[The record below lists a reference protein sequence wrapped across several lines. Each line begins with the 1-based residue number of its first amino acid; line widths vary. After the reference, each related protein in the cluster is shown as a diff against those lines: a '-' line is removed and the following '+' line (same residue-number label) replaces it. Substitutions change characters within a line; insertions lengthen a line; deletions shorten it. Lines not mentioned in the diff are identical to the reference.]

1 LKKDS
6 GAARCVSN
14 KVRFSQCKKENK
26 MQRKVMT
33 IGVVAC
39 VLALMVGGLAL
50 AQQGGGGGRQR
61 GQGGG
66 QGGPGG
72 NFDPAQMRQRMMDRM
87 KEQLGADDAAWKV
100 LEPRLTK
107 VMEANRAVGGGM
119 RGMMGMMGG
128 MRGQRG
134 QGGPGGDQGGAQQ
147 ADRRGRGPQGEQTAV
162 DKAVTDLRTTL
173 ENSSASPEDIK
184 TKLTAVRQAREKAKA
199 DLAAAQADLKKILT
213 VRQEAVLVEMGQ
225 LE

>member
-1 LKKDS
+1 
-6 GAARCVSN
+6 
-14 KVRFSQCKKENK
+14 
-26 MQRKVMT
+26 MQKKVMT
-33 IGVVAC
+33 IGVVAT

-50 AQQGGGGGRQR
+50 AQQGGGGGGRQR

-72 NFDPAQMRQRMMDRM
+72 NFDPAQMRQRMMDGL
-87 KEQLGADDAAWKV
+87 KERLGADDAAWKV

-107 VMEANRAVGGGM
+107 VMDANRQVGGGM
-119 RGMMGMMGG
+119 RGGMMGM

-134 QGGPGGDQGGAQQ
+134 PGGPGGDQGGQQ

-162 DKAVTDLRTTL
+162 DKAMTDLNTTL
-173 ENSSASPEDIK
+173 QNSSASPEEIK

>member
-1 LKKDS
+1 
-6 GAARCVSN
+6 
-14 KVRFSQCKKENK
+14 

-66 QGGPGG
+66 AGGPGG

-87 KEQLGADDAAWKV
+87 KEQLGADDATWKV
-100 LEPRLTK
+100 MEPRLTK
-107 VMEANRAVGGGM
+107 VMETNRQVGGRG
-119 RGMMGMMGG
+119 GMMGMMGG

-134 QGGPGGDQGGAQQ
+134 PGGDQGGPQ

-162 DKAVTDLRTTL
+162 DKAMTQLRTTL
-173 ENSSASPEDIK
+173 ENSAASPEEIK
-184 TKLTAVRQAREKAKA
+184 TQLTAVRVAREKAKA

-213 VRQEAVLVEMGQ
+213 VRQEALLVEMGQ
-225 LE
+225 LD

>member
-1 LKKDS
+1 
-6 GAARCVSN
+6 
-14 KVRFSQCKKENK
+14 

-66 QGGPGG
+66 QGGGGGFGGG
-72 NFDPAQMRQRMMDRM
+72 NFDPAQMRQRQMEQL
-87 KEQLGADDAAWKV
+87 KEQLGVKDDAEWKV
-100 LEPRLTK
+100 MEPRLQK
-107 VMEANRAVGGGM
+107 VRELNMQARFGGM
-119 RGMMGMMGG
+119 MRGMMGG

-134 QGGPGGDQGGAQQ
+134 PGGDQGGPQ
-147 ADRRGRGPQGEQTAV
+147 ADRRGRGPQGEPTAV
-162 DKAVTDLRTTL
+162 DKAMTQLNTVLQK
-173 ENSSASPEDIK
+173 ESASPEEIK
-184 TKLTAVRQAREKAKA
+184 TALTAVRAAREKAKA
-199 DLAAAQADLKKILT
+199 DLAVAQADLKKILS
-213 VRQEAVLVEMGQ
+213 VRQEAVLVELGQ